1 MRIFSKKWLT
11 SESFSYRLYLYGDF
25 LCGVVGLENKHELLP
40 LERAA
45 SGDEEAYAVIA
56 GRMVPIIRSLVQS
69 FVTLGIDADDL
80 EQEASLGLLA
90 AVRSYR
96 PEGGAVFT
104 TYATT
109 CIRNRLTSVARRH
122 GARVRAE
129 QPLAEESDLPAAVGS
144 DPAEHMLEREALA
157 RLQEQLRQRLTDLEY
172 RVLLARLSDL
182 SYDEI
187 AARLGVSK
195 KAVDNAVQRLRRKM
209 TAE

>member
-1 MRIFSKKWLT
+1 MDKK
-11 SESFSYRLYLYGDF
+11 
-25 LCGVVGLENKHELLP
+25 NELLP
-40 LERAA
+40 IEMAA
-45 SGDEEAYAVIA
+45 SGDEEAYAAVA
-56 GRMVPIIRSLVQS
+56 RRMAPLIRSTVQS
-69 FVTLGIDADDL
+69 FESFGLDADDL

-96 PEGGAVFT
+96 ADGGAAFT

-122 GARVRAE
+122 GARIRTE
-129 QPLAEESDLPAAVGS
+129 QPFEEDSVLPADADS
-144 DPAEHMLEREALA
+144 DPARRMLEQEALS

-182 SYDEI
+182 SYEEI
-187 AARLGVSK
+187 ASRLGVSK
-195 KAVDNAVQRLRRKM
+195 KTVDNAVQRLRRKM

>member
-1 MRIFSKKWLT
+1 MDK
-11 SESFSYRLYLYGDF
+11 
-25 LCGVVGLENKHELLP
+25 KHELLP
-40 LERAA
+40 IGAA
-45 SGDEEAYAVIA
+45 ANGDELAYAAVA
-56 GRMVPIIRSLVQS
+56 HRMAPIIRSIVQG
-69 FVTLGIDADDL
+69 FDALGLDTDDL

-96 PEGGAVFT
+96 PDGGATFT

-122 GARVRAE
+122 GARIRTE
-129 QPLAEESDLPAAVGS
+129 QPFEEEGDLPANADS
-144 DPAEHMLEREALA
+144 DPARRMLEQEDLA
-157 RLQEQLRQRLTDLEY
+157 RLQEQLRQRLTELEY

-182 SYDEI
+182 TYDEI
-187 AARLGVSK
+187 ASRLGVSK